1 MSYVLK
7 EGFSGF
13 KRAKLSTSISIFTVA
28 ISLILLG
35 TFAIVFLN
43 LHRFAESLRSEVQ
56 IKVFIDNA
64 FPSAQHAR
72 LKTQL
77 EQLPGI
83 NAAEYVSKDDAARI
97 FQDDFGEDINS
108 ILDFNPLPASFNLSL
123 ESEYIHPDSIA
134 RLVTAIEA
142 AEGTES
148 VAYGKTLIEL
158 LTRRMQTFIAVSIGI
173 GLLLGISAIFLVSN
187 TIRLTIYAKR
197 KLIQTMKLVGA
208 TRGFIRKPFLLE
220 GLTQGFLGGILAGLC
235 IYGAVFILQ
244 KNLPDSMASVI
255 RPDIHYYGIVL
266 LAGSVLGLL
275 GSAVSIRR
283 FLK

>member
-43 LHRFAESLRSEVQ
+43 LHQFAESLRSEVQ
-56 IKVFIDNA
+56 VKVFIDNA
-64 FPSAQHAR
+64 FPSAQHSR
-72 LKTQL
+72 LKAQL
-77 EQLPGI
+77 EQQPGVRQ
-83 NAAEYVSKDDAARI
+83 AEYISKEDAAKI
-97 FQDDFGEDINS
+97 FNDEFGEDIHS

-123 ESEYIHPDSIA
+123 ESEHIHPDSIA
-134 RLVTAIEA
+134 QLAAIIEA
-142 AEGTES
+142 IEGTES
-148 VAYGKTLIEL
+148 VAYGKTLVEL
-158 LTRRMQTFIAVSIGI
+158 LTKRIQTFIAASVGI

-220 GLTQGFLGGILAGLC
+220 GFVQGFLGGGLAGIV
-235 IYGAVFILQ
+235 IYGTIFVLQ
-244 KNLPDSMASVI
+244 KNLPASMVSII
-255 RPDIHYYGIVL
+255 RPEIEYYVIVL
-266 LAGSVLGLL
+266 LAGSLL
-275 GSAVSIRR
+275 GILGSTVSIRR